1 VPASRLPFA
10 ALLVLALATP
20 AFAQQRP
27 LVTEDPESIGEGRVL
42 LESGLDFSSRQRFSV
57 SGLKGNLWKFPTV
70 GVSVGIS
77 PIAEIQIDGGLH
89 NRLNVTSR
97 DTGAP
102 LASVVT
108 ATGNTTTDI
117 EDVVIGMKIR
127 LVGEGT
133 ERPAFAVRF
142 ATRLPNA
149 SNESG
154 LGTDTTDFFLSL
166 IGGKTVQSIRIV
178 ANLGLGILAD
188 PTQGARQ
195 NDVFT
200 YGLSF
205 ARAVT
210 QAAELVGELNGHA
223 STRTGGGFPGTES
236 RSVMR
241 FGGRYTHGPF
251 RVDMGVLLGLTTVS
265 PSLGFTAGFTYVFT
279 AFTLP

>member
-1 VPASRLPFA
+1 MRVTRNLSA
-10 ALLVLALATP
+10 VLIAIAIARP
-20 AFAQQRP
+20 VAAQQRP
-27 LVTEDPESIGEGRVL
+27 LVTEDPESIGAGRVL
-42 LESGLDFSSRQRFSV
+42 LEGGLDFLNGQRFPV
-57 SGLKGNLWKFPTV
+57 SGLKGNLWKFPTI

-89 NRLNVTSR
+89 NRLNITERNNS
-97 DTGAP
+97 AP
-102 LASVVT
+102 LASLVT
-108 ATGNTTTDI
+108 VTGDTTTDV
-117 EDVVIGMKIR
+117 DDLVIGMKIR
-127 LVGEGT
+127 LVGEGA
-133 ERPAFAVRF
+133 ERPAFGFRF
-142 ATRLPNA
+142 ATKLPNA

-154 LGTDTTDFFLSL
+154 LGTDTTDFYASVLA
-166 IGGKTVQSIRIV
+166 GKTVQSIRIV
-178 ANLGLGILAD
+178 VNIGLGILAD

-210 QAAELVGELNGHA
+210 QAAEMVGELNGHA

-241 FGGRYTHGPF
+241 FGGRYTYGPF
-251 RVDMGVLLGLTTVS
+251 RADMGVSLGLTTVS